1 MKQLQ
6 DRHLYTGVVE
16 SAKLPVLSQIIFEQ
30 KKHVGIILTSYPKDI
45 DIYISKLNA
54 LASHNNFNPLTS
66 FYGFPESP
74 PSGIDFSVKQSRN
87 AQRLSTLLQ
96 LREDKGGN
104 VCIVTTP
111 EALFGHVPSLKTLA
125 DNTCMLKVGSRYNYQ
140 DLVKQLTENLN
151 YDVEAA
157 CENIGEIAIRGGIID
172 IYPSN
177 EQQPYRIDFFGDE
190 IESIRIFDPMS
201 QRSIKNQDTLF
212 IPPNFI
218 EEDTNCTI
226 HDFLPKESLY
236 WVFDYPS
243 MIERE
248 HPYRFTK
255 DEKKDSGKSI
265 YSIFDQRKKYE
276 DDLIGLCEFDLN
288 NNFFKDCSKTAIESG
303 SKESLVHPGKQK
315 INDET
320 VSNALDKT
328 KNVFQSL
335 AKIFKRKFPSKI
347 TISLE
352 NKINRDLILDTI
364 DLIEFVD
371 RGQIE
376 FIESSH
382 LESCYI
388 LPNKNVSFYSNGF
401 ILIEESILI
410 GNKPVASTKPNKPG
424 NSQVLNLLDFSELI
438 QGDLLV
444 HLQHGLCRYKEVT
457 QIKVNGN
464 TSEVITVEFDQSM
477 ILHVPIREAHL
488 LTRYLSFSKKKPKLA
503 KIGSTQWIK
512 TRTNAEYATFDYASK
527 LLKINAER
535 SYADGFAFP
544 PDHPWQSL
552 FEAEFPYTET
562 RDQLLAI
569 EDTKRDMES
578 NKPMDRLICGDVG
591 YGKTEVAIR
600 AAFKA
605 INAGKQVAILVPTT
619 VLCQQH
625 FLTFTERFKEFPV
638 AINCVSGF
646 YSNYKNKR
654 ILSEVSEGKVDL
666 IIGTHRLLS
675 KDVHFHNLG
684 LLIVDEEQR
693 FGVKQ
698 KEKVKEIANNIDIL
712 TLTATPIPRTLHLA
726 LSGARSMSVIESPPL
741 ERKPIETI
749 VKSYDLNLIKK
760 AIRFEADR
768 NGQVFYL
775 HNRIESIESVASRLR
790 DQLPDLKIAVGHGQM
805 DEGVL
810 EKIMIEFINGNI
822 DVLVCTT
829 IIESGIDVPNCNTLI
844 IEGADR
850 FGLAQLYQIRG
861 RVGRFTK
868 QAYAYLFL
876 HRHVALVEAAHKR
889 LSTLKQYNQLGAGFK
904 IAMRDLELRGAGNI
918 LGAEQSGHIST
929 IGFELYCQLLK
940 ESVARLKNEPHSN
953 RITADVNLDFIIYG
967 EPTDD
972 KASPKRLPRELI
984 KQTEDVQAVSY
995 ASIPRNYITES
1006 SIRIHFHRALSMAKE
1021 IKEIQDIQKELIDRF
1036 GPIPLSLSIL
1046 LKVHTIRILAEIAGF
1061 KSIQSESNRLMCLY
1075 AHTQKEYY
1083 KIGARF
1089 PRLTQKAT
1097 KLRLNEI
1104 QNFLKKTKKQ

>member
-1 MKQLQ
+1 
-6 DRHLYTGVVE
+6 
-16 SAKLPVLSQIIFEQ
+16 
-30 KKHVGIILTSYPKDI
+30 
-45 DIYISKLNA
+45 
-54 LASHNNFNPLTS
+54 
-66 FYGFPESP
+66 
-74 PSGIDFSVKQSRN
+74 
-87 AQRLSTLLQ
+87 
-96 LREDKGGN
+96 
-104 VCIVTTP
+104 
-111 EALFGHVPSLKTLA
+111 
-125 DNTCMLKVGSRYNYQ
+125 
-140 DLVKQLTENLN
+140 
-151 YDVEAA
+151 
-157 CENIGEIAIRGGIID
+157 
-172 IYPSN
+172 
-177 EQQPYRIDFFGDE
+177 
-190 IESIRIFDPMS
+190 
-201 QRSIKNQDTLF
+201 
-212 IPPNFI
+212 
-218 EEDTNCTI
+218 
-226 HDFLPKESLY
+226 
-236 WVFDYPS
+236 
-243 MIERE
+243 
-248 HPYRFTK
+248 
-255 DEKKDSGKSI
+255 
-265 YSIFDQRKKYE
+265 
-276 DDLIGLCEFDLN
+276 
-288 NNFFKDCSKTAIESG
+288 
-303 SKESLVHPGKQK
+303 
-315 INDET
+315 
-320 VSNALDKT
+320 
-328 KNVFQSL
+328 
-335 AKIFKRKFPSKI
+335 
-347 TISLE
+347 
-352 NKINRDLILDTI
+352 
-364 DLIEFVD
+364 
-371 RGQIE
+371 
-376 FIESSH
+376 
-382 LESCYI
+382 
-388 LPNKNVSFYSNGF
+388 
-401 ILIEESILI
+401 
-410 GNKPVASTKPNKPG
+410 
-424 NSQVLNLLDFSELI
+424 
-438 QGDLLV
+438 
-444 HLQHGLCRYKEVT
+444 
-457 QIKVNGN
+457 
-464 TSEVITVEFDQSM
+464 
-477 ILHVPIREAHL
+477 
-488 LTRYLSFSKKKPKLA
+488 
-503 KIGSTQWIK
+503 
-512 TRTNAEYATFDYASK
+512 
-527 LLKINAER
+527 
-535 SYADGFAFP
+535 
-544 PDHPWQSL
+544 
-552 FEAEFPYTET
+552 
-562 RDQLLAI
+562 
-569 EDTKRDMES
+569 
-578 NKPMDRLICGDVG
+578 
-591 YGKTEVAIR
+591 
-600 AAFKA
+600 
-605 INAGKQVAILVPTT
+605 
-619 VLCQQH
+619 
-625 FLTFTERFKEFPV
+625 
-638 AINCVSGF
+638 
-646 YSNYKNKR
+646 
-654 ILSEVSEGKVDL
+654 
-666 IIGTHRLLS
+666 
-675 KDVHFHNLG
+675 
-684 LLIVDEEQR
+684 
-693 FGVKQ
+693 
-698 KEKVKEIANNIDIL
+698 
-712 TLTATPIPRTLHLA
+712 
-726 LSGARSMSVIESPPL
+726 
-741 ERKPIETI
+741 IETI

-775 HNRIESIESVASRLR
+775 HNRVESIESVASRLR

>member
-1 MKQLQ
+1 MDPLR
-6 DRHLYTGVVE
+6 DRHLYTGIVE
-16 SAKLPVLSQIIFEQ
+16 SAKLPIIHNIVHQQSQEI
-30 KKHVGIILTSYPKDI
+30 GIVLTSFPKDI
-45 DIYISKLNA
+45 NNYTEQLNA
-54 LASHNNFNPLTS
+54 LVAQGDSDSGTS
-66 FYGFPESP
+66 FLAFPESP
-74 PSGIDFSVKQSRN
+74 PKGIDLSAKQARN
-87 AQRLSTLLQ
+87 ALRLSTLLR
-96 LREDKGGN
+96 LKESKDAKI
-104 VCIVTTP
+104 CIVTTP
-111 EALFGHVPSLKTLA
+111 EALFGHVPSLDTFA
-125 DNTCMLKVGSRYNYQ
+125 DNTCMLKVGDRYDYQ
-140 DLVKQLTENLN
+140 DLVKQLTEHLN

-157 CENIGEIAIRGGIID
+157 CENAGEIAIRGGIID
-172 IYPSN
+172 IYPAN

-201 QRSIKNQDTLF
+201 QRSIKNQNTLF

-218 EEDTNCTI
+218 ESDTNSTI
-226 HDFLPKESLY
+226 SDFLPEASLY
-236 WVFDYPS
+236 WIFDYPS
-243 MIERE
+243 MVERE
-248 HPYRFTK
+248 HPYRFANDNK
-255 DEKKDSGKSI
+255 KASDESV
-265 YSIFDQRKKYE
+265 YSIFNRRNNYKDQY
-276 DDLIGLCEFDLN
+276 IGICEFDLN
-288 NNFFKDCSKTAIESG
+288 NNLFKDSTKSSFVSG
-303 SKESLVHPGKQK
+303 TKESFTGSSNQK
-315 INDET
+315 IEET
-320 VSNALDKT
+320 DSSNILDTT
-328 KNVFQSL
+328 KSAFLSL
-335 AKIFKRKFPSKI
+335 SKIFKNKFPPKI
-347 TISLE
+347 YCALE
-352 NKINRDLILDTI
+352 NKINRELILDTI
-364 DLIEFVD
+364 DLIEFMD

-376 FIESSH
+376 FIESNL
-382 LESCYI
+382 LESTYI
-388 LPNKNVSFYSNGF
+388 LPSKNAPFYKKGF

-410 GNKPVASTKPNKPG
+410 GNKPEIAPENKKSN
-424 NSQVLNLLDFSELI
+424 NSQVLHLLDFSELI

-457 QIKVNGN
+457 QIDVNGSQ
-464 TSEVITVEFDQSM
+464 SEVITVEFDQSM

-535 SYADGFAFP
+535 TYAEGYAFP
-544 PDHPWQSL
+544 KDHPWQKL

-605 INAGKQVAILVPTT
+605 INAGKQVAIMVPTT

-625 FLTFTERFKEFPV
+625 YLNFTERFKEFPIT
-638 AINCVSGF
+638 INRVSGF
-646 YSNYKNKR
+646 YSNFKNKR
-654 ILSEVSEGKVDL
+654 ILSELSEGKIDL

-698 KEKVKEIANNIDIL
+698 KEKIKEIAHNVDIL

-726 LSGARSMSVIESPPL
+726 LSGARSMSVIESPPQ

-760 AIRFEADR
+760 AIRFETDR
-768 NGQVFYL
+768 KGQVFYL
-775 HNRIESIESVASRLR
+775 HNRVESIESVAFRLR
-790 DQLPDLKIAVGHGQM
+790 EQLPDLKIAVGHGQM
-805 DEGVL
+805 DEGEL
-810 EKIMIEFINGNI
+810 EKIMIAFINGEY

-829 IIESGIDVPNCNTLI
+829 IIESGIDIPNCNTLI

-940 ESVARLKNEPHSN
+940 ESISRLKNEPHSN
-953 RITADVNLDFIIYG
+953 RITAEVNLDFILYG
-967 EPTDD
+967 EPSEG
-972 KASPKRLPRELI
+972 KISQKKHPRELI
-984 KQTEDVQAVSY
+984 QQEKEKQTISY
-995 ASIPRNYITES
+995 ASIPKDYINES
-1006 SIRIHFHRALSMAKE
+1006 SIRIHFHRALSMAIN
-1021 IKEIQDIQKELIDRF
+1021 IKQIQDIQTELIDRF
-1036 GPIPLSLSIL
+1036 GPIPLPLSIL
-1046 LKVHTIRILAEIAGF
+1046 LKIHTIRILAETVGF
-1061 KSIQSESNRLMCLY
+1061 KSIQTESNRLMCLY

-1083 KIGARF
+1083 KVGARF
-1089 PRLTQKAT
+1089 PRLTHKTT
-1097 KLRLNEI
+1097 KLKLTEI
-1104 QNFLKKTKKQ
+1104 QNFLKKIKKP